1 MITAIWLLVLQAS
14 LGAVDTLYDHEYRLR
29 LADRAHSRL
38 ELRLHAARD
47 FAYAVIIGTLGF
59 VTWQGAFA

>member
-14 LGAVDTLYDHEYRLR
+14 LGAFDTLYYHEYRLR

-38 ELRLHAARD
+38 ELRLHAPRA
-47 FAYAVIIGTLGF
+47 ISPTPSSS
-59 VTWQGAFA
+59 GAWDS